1 MNIDDIDIRK
11 TVVHGVNKVDII
23 DAEMSGYESPTSQVF
38 SRNAPRGPAWRA
50 VARAAPGGASPR
62 RYCDL
67 DLTPHFDYDLEKAQL
82 LNCAS
87 SGDDDDDDD
96 DSSSSMVPVII
107 LVVLLA
113 LALVFVCFMAK
124 KEKDGEPVFSAV
136 SNPMNKVADE
146 KA

>member
-38 SRNAPRGPAWRA
+38 SRNAPRGPARRPL
-50 VARAAPGGASPR
+50 ARAPPGGASPR

-82 LNCAS
+82 LSECMLPAA
-87 SGDDDDDDD
+87 DED
-96 DSSSSMVPVII
+96 
-107 LVVLLA
+107 VVGAAGRATMSALLA
-113 LALVFVCFMAK
+113 VAVALAGLAMF
-124 KEKDGEPVFSAV
+124 
-136 SNPMNKVADE
+136 
-146 KA
+146 